1 MEGNGASKRKV
12 RAEPVKTRQAAE
24 PVQPG
29 PMTDDS
35 GADSLG
41 STVTSIVEDLQEIVR
56 GEVQLAKTELKE
68 DATSIGK
75 GAGFLAGGALLALTG
90 FVFFMLGVTY
100 LLNTAIKMWQA
111 AGLVGL
117 ALLGLGAILALLGKN
132 QLSASNLKPEESIE
146 SLKEDQQWANRQI
159 KSVKK

>member
-1 MEGNGASKRKV
+1 MEGNGAPRRKV
-12 RAEPVKTRQAAE
+12 RSEPVKTRRAPE
-24 PVQPG
+24 PVQAAPVTEEG
-29 PMTDDS
+29 
-35 GADSLG
+35 GEDSLG
-41 STVTSIVEDLQEIVR
+41 STITGIVEDLQEIVR

-68 DATSIGK
+68 DAVSIGK

-117 ALLGLGAILALLGKN
+117 ALLGLGAILALVGKN
-132 QLSASNLKPEESIE
+132 QLSASNLKPEETID
-146 SLKEDQQWANRQI
+146 SLKEDQEWANRQI
-159 KSVKK
+159 KSARK